1 MNGQNHWWICVSHR
15 HSKVDILPCTEQKRE
30 YKSKQGD
37 FPGGPAVK
45 TLHFHTLLY
54 LKWISDKDLLSTG
67 NSAHLH
73 VAAWMGGERGGEWV
87 HEYVWLSTF
96 TVYLEL
102 LQHSLQIGYVLCL
115 IAQSCL
121 TLCDPMDCSPPGS
134 SVHGDSP
141 GKNSGVGCHAP
152 SRGSSQI
159 RDRTQ
164 LPGIVGRFF
173 TVWTTTPIQNKKF

>member
-1 MNGQNHWWICVSHR
+1 M
-15 HSKVDILPCTEQKRE
+15 PCTEQKRE

-102 LQHSLQIGYVLCL
+102 LQHSLLIGYVLCL

-173 TVWTTTPIQNKKF
+173 TV